1 MTLGTSLFLIVLLGF
16 AFYGLI
22 QINKKKKWRLV
33 GKILAVLVL
42 INIIV
47 GLAVWG
53 YYEYKERPQPV
64 SELGGVSLGMT
75 PLEVTLALG
84 KPTTT
89 WLQSDIV
96 SSRTY
101 FYDSYDG
108 SPRYSIKFSPSE
120 ENPPDIVQVICST
133 NPVDEI
139 FGFSKY
145 DSEDEVTKKLGTP
158 SSQSIRVD
166 GLAKMISY
174 KKWNVAFEIRQS
186 VVSTICVT
194 GTGDVTYTLEYD
206 PDRNS
211 I

>member
-1 MTLGTSLFLIVLLGF
+1 MSLGTSLFLIVLLGLTL
-16 AFYGLI
+16 YGLV

-42 INIIV
+42 INVIV

-53 YYEYKERPQPV
+53 WYAYKGRPQPI

-89 WLQSDIV
+89 WLQNEIIP
-96 SSRTY
+96 SRRY
-101 FYDSYDG
+101 FYDNYDG
-108 SPRYSIKFSPSE
+108 SHRYSVKFSPSE
-120 ENPPDIVQVICST
+120 ETPPDVVQVICSN

-139 FGFSKY
+139 FGLGKY

-174 KKWNVAFEIRQS
+174 KKWNVAFEIRQG
-186 VVSTICVT
+186 VISTVCVT
-194 GTGDVTYTLEYD
+194 STGKVTYILEYD
-206 PDRNS
+206 S
-211 I
+211 EKIGI